1 VAAGAGDVL
10 ALSVHGPRGVV
21 DLVVPAGATVADVAA
36 EYAAQLG
43 LPVAPG
49 LAGGSTG
56 PLDPSRSLREAGV
69 GAGALLVAVELVAV
83 EPAPV
88 GVLATSAERAVPPGV
103 PPGVPADGIGPG
115 PLSGPAPGLLGGL
128 LLGLAALL
136 GVLAGWAGAMSGG
149 GARTATV
156 TLLGLAALVAAL
168 PGRSVPHRALLAPVY
183 AGAAAYAVVWEP
195 VPERWP
201 VLLGVV
207 ALVSAVAAGVARVLA
222 PGPSEAL
229 RVWTVVGATL
239 FVLTTLGTLVGAPAP
254 VVWSVLLVL
263 AVLAPRFVP
272 GLAVDVPD
280 QLLVDLERL
289 SVNAWSARERPVG
302 RRGRTVVPPAL
313 VDEVASRGAVVVT
326 AASAGVLAV
335 VVVSAP
341 ALLAAVV
348 HTPDVVGA
356 RALVLLGGAA
366 LLLAARSY
374 RHRAARAL
382 LRLAGLGVWVALL
395 VDLAASLQAGAGLLV
410 GASAVAVGLALVAA
424 AVATGRGWRSAWWS
438 RRAEV
443 LEGLV
448 GAFAVAALVPATGLF
463 RLLWENVPDV

>member
-1 VAAGAGDVL
+1 VAAGAGDDL

-21 DLVVPAGATVADVAA
+21 DLVVPADATVADVAA

-335 VVVSAP
+335 VVVAAP

>member
-1 VAAGAGDVL
+1 MAAGAGDVL

-21 DLVVPAGATVADVAA
+21 DLVVPAGATVADVAS

-43 LPVAPG
+43 LPVAPD

-56 PLDPSRSLREAGV
+56 PLDPSRSLLEAGV
-69 GAGALLVAVELVAV
+69 GAGALLVAAEL
-83 EPAPV
+83 PA
-88 GVLATSAERAVPPGV
+88 
-103 PPGVPADGIGPG
+103 PPGVPADGVGPG
-115 PLSGPAPGLLGGL
+115 PSSGPAQGLLRGL
-128 LLGLAALL
+128 VLGLAALL
-136 GVLAGWAGAMSGG
+136 GVLAGWAGAVSGG

-156 TLLGLAALVAAL
+156 TLLVLAALVAAL

>member
-1 VAAGAGDVL
+1 MAAGAGDVL

-21 DLVVPAGATVADVAA
+21 DLVVPADATVADVAA

-335 VVVSAP
+335 VVVAAP

>member
-1 VAAGAGDVL
+1 MAAGAGDVL

-69 GAGALLVAVELVAV
+69 GAGALLVAV

-239 FVLTTLGTLVGAPAP
+239 FVLTTLGALVGAPAP

>member
-1 VAAGAGDVL
+1 MAAGAGDVL

-207 ALVSAVAAGVARVLA
+207 ALVSAVAAAVARVLA

-272 GLAVDVPD
+272 ALAVDVPD

>member
-1 VAAGAGDVL
+1 
-10 ALSVHGPRGVV
+10 
-21 DLVVPAGATVADVAA
+21 
-36 EYAAQLG
+36 
-43 LPVAPG
+43 
-49 LAGGSTG
+49 
-56 PLDPSRSLREAGV
+56 
-69 GAGALLVAVELVAV
+69 
-83 EPAPV
+83 
-88 GVLATSAERAVPPGV
+88 
-103 PPGVPADGIGPG
+103 
-115 PLSGPAPGLLGGL
+115 
-128 LLGLAALL
+128 
-136 GVLAGWAGAMSGG
+136 
-149 GARTATV
+149 
-156 TLLGLAALVAAL
+156 
-168 PGRSVPHRALLAPVY
+168 
-183 AGAAAYAVVWEP
+183 
-195 VPERWP
+195 
-201 VLLGVV
+201 
-207 ALVSAVAAGVARVLA
+207 
-222 PGPSEAL
+222 
-229 RVWTVVGATL
+229 
-239 FVLTTLGTLVGAPAP
+239 
-254 VVWSVLLVL
+254 
-263 AVLAPRFVP
+263 
-272 GLAVDVPD
+272 
-280 QLLVDLERL
+280 
-289 SVNAWSARERPVG
+289 
-302 RRGRTVVPPAL
+302 
-313 VDEVASRGAVVVT
+313 
-326 AASAGVLAV
+326 VLAV

>member
-1 VAAGAGDVL
+1 MAAGAGDVL

-21 DLVVPAGATVADVAA
+21 DLVVPADATVADVAA

>member
-1 VAAGAGDVL
+1 MAAGAGDVL

-21 DLVVPAGATVADVAA
+21 DLVVPAAATVADVAS

-43 LPVAPG
+43 LPVAPD

-69 GAGALLVAVELVAV
+69 GAGDLLVAL
-83 EPAPV
+83 EPAPL
-88 GVLATSAERAVPPGV
+88 GVLATSADPTGAPDLPRDLVRPGPESGPP
-103 PPGVPADGIGPG
+103 PRPAPG
-115 PLSGPAPGLLGGL
+115 PLTVL

-136 GVLAGWAGAMSGG
+136 GVLAGWAGAASEG

-156 TLLGLAALVAAL
+156 TLLVLAALVAAL
-168 PGRSVPHRALLAPVY
+168 PGRSVAHRSLLAPVY

-207 ALVSAVAAGVARVLA
+207 ALVSAVAAGLARVLS

-239 FVLTTLGTLVGAPAP
+239 FVLTTLGALVGAPAP

-263 AVLAPRFVP
+263 SALAPRFVP

-326 AASAGVLAV
+326 AASVAVLAV
-335 VVVSAP
+335 VVVAAP

-395 VDLAASLQAGAGLLV
+395 VDLAASLRDGAGLLV
-410 GASAVAVGLALVAA
+410 GTSAVAVALALVAA

-443 LEGLV
+443 LEGLA
-448 GAFAVAALVPATGLF
+448 GAFALAALVPATGLF
-463 RLLWENVPDV
+463 RLLWESVPDV

>member
-1 VAAGAGDVL
+1 MAAGAGDVL

>member
-43 LPVAPG
+43 LPVAPD

-56 PLDPSRSLREAGV
+56 PLDPSRSLKEAGV
-69 GAGALLVAVELVAV
+69 GAGALLVAVE
-83 EPAPV
+83 PAPV
-88 GVLATSAERAVPPGV
+88 GALATSAELPAPPGV
-103 PPGVPADGIGPG
+103 PSDGVGPG
-115 PLSGPAPGLLGGL
+115 PLPGPAPGLLGGL

-136 GVLAGWAGAMSGG
+136 GVLAGWAGAASEG

-156 TLLGLAALVAAL
+156 TLLVLAALVAAL

-239 FVLTTLGTLVGAPAP
+239 FVLTTLGALVGAPAP

-326 AASAGVLAV
+326 AASAAVLAV
-335 VVVSAP
+335 VVVVAP

-395 VDLAASLQAGAGLLV
+395 LDLAASLQAGAGLLV

-443 LEGLV
+443 LEGLA
-448 GAFAVAALVPATGLF
+448 GAFALAALVPATGLF

>member
-1 VAAGAGDVL
+1 MAAGAGDVL

-69 GAGALLVAVELVAV
+69 GAGALLVAV

-239 FVLTTLGTLVGAPAP
+239 FVLTTLGALVGAPAP

-395 VDLAASLQAGAGLLV
+395 VDRAASLQAGAGLLV

>member
-1 VAAGAGDVL
+1 
-10 ALSVHGPRGVV
+10 
-21 DLVVPAGATVADVAA
+21 
-36 EYAAQLG
+36 
-43 LPVAPG
+43 
-49 LAGGSTG
+49 
-56 PLDPSRSLREAGV
+56 
-69 GAGALLVAVELVAV
+69 
-83 EPAPV
+83 
-88 GVLATSAERAVPPGV
+88 
-103 PPGVPADGIGPG
+103 
-115 PLSGPAPGLLGGL
+115 
-128 LLGLAALL
+128 
-136 GVLAGWAGAMSGG
+136 M
-149 GARTATV
+149 
-156 TLLGLAALVAAL
+156 
-168 PGRSVPHRALLAPVY
+168 
-183 AGAAAYAVVWEP
+183 VWEP

-239 FVLTTLGTLVGAPAP
+239 FVLTTLGALVGAPAP

-335 VVVSAP
+335 VVVAAP

-374 RHRAARAL
+374 RHRASRAL

-395 VDLAASLQAGAGLLV
+395 LDLAASLQAGAGLLV

-443 LEGLV
+443 LEGLA
-448 GAFAVAALVPATGLF
+448 GAFALAALVPATGLF

>member
-1 VAAGAGDVL
+1 MAAGAGDVL

-88 GVLATSAERAVPPGV
+88 GALATSAERPAPPD
-103 PPGVPADGIGPG
+103 VPADGIGPG

-168 PGRSVPHRALLAPVY
+168 PGRAVAHRALLAPVY

-239 FVLTTLGTLVGAPAP
+239 FVLTTLGALVGVPAP

>member
-1 VAAGAGDVL
+1 MAAGAGDDL

>member
-1 VAAGAGDVL
+1 MAAGAGDVL

-21 DLVVPAGATVADVAA
+21 DLVVPAAATVAHVAA

-43 LPVAPG
+43 LPGPPD
-49 LAGGSTG
+49 LAVGSVG

-69 GAGALLVAVELVAV
+69 GAGALLVAL

-88 GVLATSAERAVPPGV
+88 GVLATSAESSALPDLPSVR
-103 PPGVPADGIGPG
+103 IGPG
-115 PLSGPAPGLLGGL
+115 PAPSLLSGL

-136 GVLAGWAGAMSGG
+136 GVLAGWAAAASEG

-156 TLLGLAALVAAL
+156 TLLVLAALVAAL

-183 AGAAAYAVVWEP
+183 AGAAAYAVLWEP

-239 FVLTTLGTLVGAPAP
+239 FVLTTLGALVGAPAP

-263 AVLAPRFVP
+263 ALLAPRFVP

-326 AASAGVLAV
+326 AASAGALAV
-335 VVVSAP
+335 AVVAAP

-395 VDLAASLQAGAGLLV
+395 VDLAASLRDGAGLLV
-410 GASAVAVGLALVAA
+410 GTSAVAVALALVAA

-443 LEGLV
+443 LEGLA
-448 GAFAVAALVPATGLF
+448 GAFALAALVPATGLF
-463 RLLWENVPDV
+463 RLLWESVPDV

>member
-1 VAAGAGDVL
+1 MAAGAGDVL

-335 VVVSAP
+335 VVVAAP

-443 LEGLV
+443 LEGLA
-448 GAFAVAALVPATGLF
+448 GAFALAALVPATGLF

>member
-1 VAAGAGDVL
+1 MAAGAGDVL

-21 DLVVPAGATVADVAA
+21 DLVVPADATVADVAA

-207 ALVSAVAAGVARVLA
+207 ALVSAVAAAVARVLA

-443 LEGLV
+443 LEGLA
-448 GAFAVAALVPATGLF
+448 GAFALAALVPATGLF

>member
-1 VAAGAGDVL
+1 MAAGAGDDL

-21 DLVVPAGATVADVAA
+21 DLVVPADATVADVAA

-69 GAGALLVAVELVAV
+69 GAGALLVAVE
-83 EPAPV
+83 PAPV
-88 GVLATSAERAVPPGV
+88 GVLATSADLPA
-103 PPGVPADGIGPG
+103 PPGVPADGVGPG
-115 PLSGPAPGLLGGL
+115 PSSGPAPGLLRGL
-128 LLGLAALL
+128 VLGLAALL
-136 GVLAGWAGAMSGG
+136 GVLAGWAGATSEG

-156 TLLGLAALVAAL
+156 TLLVLAAPVAAL

-207 ALVSAVAAGVARVLA
+207 ALVSAVAAAVARVLA

-239 FVLTTLGTLVGAPAP
+239 FVLTTLGALVGAPAP

-272 GLAVDVPD
+272 ALAVDVPD

-326 AASAGVLAV
+326 AASAGVLA
-335 VVVSAP
+335 
-341 ALLAAVV
+341 AVV
-348 HTPDVVGA
+348 PTPDVVGA

-443 LEGLV
+443 LEGLA
-448 GAFAVAALVPATGLF
+448 GAFALAALVPATGLF

>member
-1 VAAGAGDVL
+1 VAAGAGDDL

>member
-1 VAAGAGDVL
+1 MAAGAGDVL

-272 GLAVDVPD
+272 ALAVDVPD

>member
-1 VAAGAGDVL
+1 MAAGAGDAL
-10 ALSVHGPRGVV
+10 ALSVHGPRGAV

-43 LPVAPG
+43 LPVPPA
-49 LAGGSTG
+49 LAFGSTG
-56 PLDPSRSLREAGV
+56 SLEASRSLGEVGI
-69 GAGALLVAVELVAV
+69 GAGALLVAL
-83 EPAPV
+83 EPV
-88 GVLATSAERAVPPGV
+88 TV
-103 PPGVPADGIGPG
+103 GVPAPT
-115 PLSGPAPGLLGGL
+115 PAP
-128 LLGLAALL
+128 
-136 GVLAGWAGAMSGG
+136 AGAAVPDSRGSSPSSWH
-149 GARTATV
+149 ALV
-156 TLLGLAALVAAL
+156 LGLAALVGVVAGAAGAATEGAARTATLALLVLAAL
-168 PGRSVPHRALLAPVY
+168 LAAVPARSAGHRALLAPVY
-183 AGAAAYAVVWEP
+183 AGAAAYVVLWEP

-207 ALVSAVAAGVARVLA
+207 ALVSAVAAGVARVLT

-239 FVLTTLGTLVGAPAP
+239 FVLTTLGALVGAPIQ
-254 VVWSVLLVL
+254 VVWAVLLVL

-313 VDEVASRGAVVVT
+313 VDEVAARGAVVVT
-326 AASAGVLAV
+326 AASVAVLV
-335 VVVSAP
+335 VVVVAAP
-341 ALLAAVV
+341 VLLSSVEHA
-348 HTPDVVGA
+348 PDVVGA

-366 LLLAARSY
+366 LLLAGRSY
-374 RHRAARAL
+374 RHRVARAL
-382 LRLAGLGVWVALL
+382 LRSAGVGAWIALL
-395 VDLAASLQAGAGLLV
+395 ADLAAALRDGAGLLV
-410 GASAVAVGLALVAA
+410 GASAVAVAVALVAA

-443 LEGLV
+443 LEGLT
-448 GAFAVAALVPATGLF
+448 GALALAALVPATGLF
-463 RLLWENVPDV
+463 RLLWEGVPDV

>member
-1 VAAGAGDVL
+1 MAAGAGDVL

-69 GAGALLVAVELVAV
+69 GAGALLVAV

-239 FVLTTLGTLVGAPAP
+239 FVLTTLGALVGAPAP

-424 AVATGRGWRSAWWS
+424 AVATGSGWRSAWWS

>member
-1 VAAGAGDVL
+1 MAAGAGDVL

-21 DLVVPAGATVADVAA
+21 DLVVPAAATVADVAA

-43 LPVAPG
+43 LPSAPDLVAG
-49 LAGGSTG
+49 SAGSAGAG
-56 PLDPSRSLREAGV
+56 VLDPARSLREVGV
-69 GAGALLVAVELVAV
+69 GAGALLVAL
-83 EPAPV
+83 EPAAV
-88 GVLATSAERAVPPGV
+88 GVLATSGDPRPDAPDAPGPAQVP
-103 PPGVPADGIGPG
+103 GPG
-115 PLSGPAPGLLGGL
+115 APV
-128 LLGLAALL
+128 LLGLAAAA
-136 GVLAGWAGAMSGG
+136 GVLAGWAGAAAD
-149 GARTATV
+149 GAPRTV
-156 TLLGLAALVAAL
+156 TVVLLVLAALVAAL
-168 PGRSVPHRALLAPVY
+168 PVGAPGVPAGHRAVLAPVY

-195 VPERWP
+195 VPEQWP
-201 VLLGVV
+201 VLIGVV
-207 ALVSAVAAGVARVLA
+207 ALVSAVAAGLARVLA
-222 PGPSEAL
+222 PGRSEAL
-229 RVWTVVGATL
+229 CVWTMVGVAL
-239 FVLTTLGTLVGAPAP
+239 FVLTTLGALVGAPSQ
-254 VVWSVLLVL
+254 VVWSVLLALVL
-263 AVLAPRFVP
+263 LAPRFVP

-335 VVVSAP
+335 VVVAAP

>member
-1 VAAGAGDVL
+1 MAAGAGDVL

-49 LAGGSTG
+49 RAGGATG

-69 GAGALLVAVELVAV
+69 GAGALLVAVA
-83 EPAPV
+83 PAPV
-88 GVLATSAERAVPPGV
+88 GALATSAAPLAPPGV
-103 PPGVPADGIGPG
+103 PSDGVGPG
-115 PLSGPAPGLLGGL
+115 PLPGPAPGLLGGL

-136 GVLAGWAGAMSGG
+136 GVLAGWAGAASEG

-156 TLLGLAALVAAL
+156 TLLVLAALVAAL

-201 VLLGVV
+201 VLLGVM

-239 FVLTTLGTLVGAPAP
+239 FVLTTLGALVGAPAS

-335 VVVSAP
+335 VVVAAP

-374 RHRAARAL
+374 RHRASRAL

-395 VDLAASLQAGAGLLV
+395 LDLAASLQAGAGLLV

-443 LEGLV
+443 LEGLA
-448 GAFAVAALVPATGLF
+448 GAFALAALVPATGLF

>member
-69 GAGALLVAVELVAV
+69 GAGALLVAV

-239 FVLTTLGTLVGAPAP
+239 FVLTTLGALVGAPAP

>member
-1 VAAGAGDVL
+1 MAAGAGDDL

-21 DLVVPAGATVADVAA
+21 DLVVPADATVADVAA

-88 GVLATSAERAVPPGV
+88 GVLATSADLPA
-103 PPGVPADGIGPG
+103 PPGVPADGVGPG
-115 PLSGPAPGLLGGL
+115 PSSGPAPGLLRGL
-128 LLGLAALL
+128 VLGLAALL
-136 GVLAGWAGAMSGG
+136 GVLAGWAGATSEG

-156 TLLGLAALVAAL
+156 TLLVLAAPVAAL

-207 ALVSAVAAGVARVLA
+207 ALVSAVAAAVARVLA

-239 FVLTTLGTLVGAPAP
+239 FVLTTLGALVGAPAP

-272 GLAVDVPD
+272 ALAVDVPD

-335 VVVSAP
+335 VVVAAP

-443 LEGLV
+443 LEGLA
-448 GAFAVAALVPATGLF
+448 GAFALAALVPATGLF